1 MGSYQG
7 RGLHGQVVEQ
17 MGLRIVGGAYPEGAP
32 LFSEQ
37 LEREFDVSKTV
48 VREALKVLAAKGLV
62 ESRQK
67 RGTVIRPRDAWNLL
81 DADVL
86 RWQGRESPNFVFL
99 ENLAEVRGIVEPAAA
114 RLAAERR
121 TDEDLAEL
129 ETALAAMSQ
138 ARQTP
143 DAMVAADLRFHRG
156 LLDAAHNEVLSRMEV
171 ILAAGL
177 QVRDRFVHHSA
188 HGSDPMPAHQALLDA
203 IRDRDSAAAGRTVET
218 LLAQAATDLA
228 QVRRHAEANGDVD
241 GTGAATRNGAAVT
254 APPRPVRRRTPRTA
268 TAATTATATPSPAPT
283 DAES

>member
-1 MGSYQG
+1 MTGYQG

-17 MGLRIVGGAYPEGAP
+17 MGLRIVGGAYPTGAP

-67 RGTVIRPRDAWNLL
+67 RGTVIRPREDWNLL
-81 DADVL
+81 DGDVL
-86 RWQGRESPNFVFL
+86 RWQGREKPNFVFL

-121 TDEDLAEL
+121 TEQDLGEL
-129 ETALAAMSQ
+129 ETALAAMAAAKQ
-138 ARQTP
+138 DP
-143 DAMVAADLRFHRG
+143 DAMVDADLRFHRA

-177 QVRDRFVHHSA
+177 QVRDRFVHHSQ
-188 HGSDPMPAHQALLDA
+188 HGSDPMPSHRALLDA
-203 IRDRDSAAAGRTVET
+203 VREGDSDRAGSTVDA
-218 LLAQAATDLA
+218 LLAQAAADLA
-228 QVRRHAEANGDVD
+228 EAREHAER
-241 GTGAATRNGAAVT
+241 AAQKAA
-254 APPRPVRRRTPRTA
+254 RPTRRRTQS
-268 TAATTATATPSPAPT
+268 AAS
-283 DAES
+283 

>member
-1 MGSYQG
+1 MTGYQG
-7 RGLHGQVVEQ
+7 RGLHGQIVEQ
-17 MGLRIVGGAYPEGAP
+17 MGVRIVGGAYPPGAP

-81 DADVL
+81 DGDVL
-86 RWQGRESPNFVFL
+86 RWQGREPPNFVFL

-121 TDEDLAEL
+121 TQEDVEEL
-129 ETALAAMSQ
+129 ESALAAMAAAKQ
-138 ARQTP
+138 DP

-177 QVRDRFVHHSA
+177 QVRDRFVHHSE
-188 HGSDPMPAHQALLDA
+188 HGSDPMPAHRALLDA
-203 IRDRDSAAAGRTVET
+203 IREGDAALAGVTVEA
-218 LLAQAATDLA
+218 LLAQATADLA
-228 QVRRHAEANGDVD
+228 EVREHAGRAGA
-241 GTGAATRNGAAVT
+241 GTR
-254 APPRPVRRRTPRTA
+254 RPAGGRLR
-268 TAATTATATPSPAPT
+268 
-283 DAES
+283 